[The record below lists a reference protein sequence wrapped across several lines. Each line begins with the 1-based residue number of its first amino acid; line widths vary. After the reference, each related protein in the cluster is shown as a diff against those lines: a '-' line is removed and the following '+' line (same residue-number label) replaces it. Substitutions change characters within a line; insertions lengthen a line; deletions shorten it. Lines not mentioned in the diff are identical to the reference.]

1 MGKGGGSA
9 AGSYEHRRSE
19 KGLATVGSHLN
30 KTLGILVQFWEWK
43 DSARTSTTLD
53 SDIIMTELCLHVL
66 ALQDHRYRSCHIFAQ
81 IAIFVVSQ
89 CWNFGRCSCRTLRV
103 CTCRGFQRKFL
114 PSFICLEHAG
124 IIESRSVYRAGNSGR
139 SQFLLVV
146 PCYSLFALGLAL
158 GNPGVAHAVKHP
170 TRTSMQMYDEH
181 PSTPSQPL
189 TLLLLFLSRIC
200 CRRLPPHTLNNLSA
214 IAGLLA
220 RAWSSRSLVSDRPTL
235 YTHTRTHS
243 HTH

>member
-19 KGLATVGSHLN
+19 KGLATVGNHLN

-124 IIESRSVYRAGNSGR
+124 IIESWSVYRAG
-139 SQFLLVV
+139 
-146 PCYSLFALGLAL
+146 
-158 GNPGVAHAVKHP
+158 AHNFC
-170 TRTSMQMYDEH
+170 
-181 PSTPSQPL
+181 
-189 TLLLLFLSRIC
+189 LLFLATAS
-200 CRRLPPHTLNNLSA
+200 L
-214 IAGLLA
+214 LLA
-220 RAWSSRSLVSDRPTL
+220 WRSGALAWHRHMLLSIQSVRTCRCITSIQARYQCLSLCFSLSSLRFAIVFPPTHSTSSRR
-235 YTHTRTHS
+235 
-243 HTH
+243 

>member
-124 IIESRSVYRAGNSGR
+124 IIESRSVYRAGGHS
-139 SQFLLVV
+139 F
-146 PCYSLFALGLAL
+146 C
-158 GNPGVAHAVKHP
+158 
-170 TRTSMQMYDEH
+170 
-181 PSTPSQPL
+181 
-189 TLLLLFLSRIC
+189 LLFLATAS
-200 CRRLPPHTLNNLSA
+200 L
-214 IAGLLA
+214 LLA
-220 RAWSSRSLVSDRPTL
+220 WRSGTLAWHMLLSIPPVRACRCMTSIQARHHSLSLCFSFSSLGFAAVVFLP
-235 YTHTRTHS
+235 THS
-243 HTH
+243 ITSQR